1 MAENLLA
8 KALMLPLMLEDQ
20 GAIKKRKDTSPKEG
34 ESEYGDV
41 TYGDPT
47 NKKYP
52 LDTAKH
58 VKAAWSYINMPRNAK
73 KYSSKDLAT
82 IKGRIKKAAK
92 KFGVAISEDQDF
104 GYDLPVTQDHYH
116 LFGSVEDVLTRI
128 NVAFHKWRRALDSAV
143 EYRYSSILGVY
154 TDHIVFYVD
163 DWSRG
168 FSYYTV
174 SYTIDAKGNVA
185 ILDDVESVDVTVI
198 VTDLGSDDEVDDGTS
213 AQTATEENAMATPE
227 EEKKVPETETGT
239 QDPVQDGSTSK
250 TVVETSKP
258 VGTSADNP
266 NVKHPKTDAESPG
279 PSVPDAS
286 TEATSDSP
294 VEKSSDIPVGTS
306 GSDGSSTGKVA
317 GALSDTGAG
326 TKQSAEEGTLLG
338 KDEFFIQ
345 SDNYDAANQPM
356 SFIQL
361 QSVEEK
367 DGKKL
372 MTIQGIATRGDI
384 VNSKGQVYP
393 TEVWQDNLPRMNQL
407 AEQGK
412 FLGKLEHPKVEQ
424 GLVDAA
430 LKFNKF
436 WIQNNDVWFEAVV
449 MPTDPDGKN
458 LQTMIESGVQVDLSS
473 RGYGQFAQADWRG
486 KQRQVMQKGFICTAI
501 DAVWMGASTGSGV
514 SSVTY
519 QSDSSVADQGD
530 SPVDEKK
537 KDETQTQSAED
548 RAAAVRAKETFTETK
563 KGLLNQS
570 GLNEV
575 GQKAYQA
582 ALDKATDGDI
592 MSLMAASDAILESLQ
607 SVFPV
612 SDANAEQATQSET
625 YSPVFFSKQSDEE
638 LAPKTVGEMID
649 RMVQDLPE
657 RYEGQSAP
665 IHKVPSHLTSP
676 REACRVL
683 LQNVAR
689 LTAPA
694 FHGPSAARGLLAL
707 EQGKVDRAQDILTQ
721 GADYALQS
729 LPTGAT
735 TVAGDGAP
743 LSNYLIFPLI
753 RRVFPQYILNE
764 IASIQPMDRPNGK
777 IFWLDQYRTEEPEA
791 GQITRIDLNTSSS
804 PFNTSYADQ
813 DTEGETAKI
822 IRMKL
827 SSSLIEAHTKKLG
840 AAWSIEEMQDLR
852 AYHGLDAA
860 QELLAGVARELA
872 LEINAEVLNDMILQA
887 AAGALEFGTT
897 MPTSGFVNQ
906 PEWDAYIWNYVSKM
920 ENIVFGKR
928 NGGITH
934 LICGMDA
941 ALALAKSNRMAVSI
955 ATEGDGAMNERYPGV
970 AAMNVVSGT
979 GQRYRI
985 LKTNFWA
992 SGTTNGSKIMC
1003 FRRGTEWNDVPYVY
1017 APYADFTTPMYTD
1030 PLTFDQKQG
1039 VMSRFAKKCV
1049 TPDAIGTIEVTSD
1062 TGVLV

>member
-1 MAENLLA
+1 MAETLLA
-8 KALMLPLMLEDQ
+8 MARALPLLLEDQ
-20 GAIKKRKDTSPKEG
+20 GIKKRKDVSPKEG
-34 ESEYGDV
+34 EKEYGDV
-41 TYGDPT
+41 TFADPT

-52 LDTAKH
+52 LDSEKH
-58 VKAAWSYINMPRNAK
+58 VKAAWSYINMPRNAG
-73 KYSSKDLAT
+73 KYSSKDLGA
-82 IKGRIKKAAK
+82 IKGRIKRAAK

-104 GYDLPVTQDHYH
+104 GYDIPITQDHYH
-116 LFGSVEDVLTRI
+116 LYGSVEDVLTRI
-128 NVAFHKWRRALDSAV
+128 NLAFHQWRRTLESEI

-154 TDHIVFYVD
+154 TDHIVFYTD
-163 DWSRG
+163 NWREG
-168 FSYYTV
+168 LIYYTV
-174 SYTIDAKGNVA
+174 SYTVDTTNGSVT
-185 ILDDVESVDVTVI
+185 ILNDVNRVDVTVI
-198 VTDLGSDDEVDDGTS
+198 VTDLASVGDDGDGNAPT
-213 AQTATEENAMATPE
+213 QTATEDKAMAEDKKTPE
-227 EEKKVPETETGT
+227 VEA
-239 QDPVQDGSTSK
+239 QDGSTST
-250 TVVETSKP
+250 TVVKTDAP
-258 VGTSADNP
+258 VGTSADSP
-266 NVKHPKTDAESPG
+266 TVEQPKTDASSAG

-286 TEATSDSP
+286 TEATSGSP
-294 VEKSSDIPVGTS
+294 VEKSDDIPVGPS
-306 GSDGSSTGKVA
+306 GSDGSSTGTVA
-317 GALSDTGAG
+317 GALSDGGAG
-326 TKQSAEEGTLLG
+326 TKQAQEFEG
-338 KDEFFIQ
+338 KDEFFVQ

-356 SFIQL
+356 SYIKL
-361 QSVEEK
+361 QAVEEK

-393 TEVWQDNLPRMNQL
+393 TEVWQENLPRMNEL
-407 AEQGK
+407 ATQGK

-449 MPTDPDGKN
+449 MPTEPDGKN

-473 RGYGQFAQADWRG
+473 RGYGQFVQCDWRG

-514 SSVTY
+514 TSVTY
-519 QSDSSVADQGD
+519 QSDSKTVADQGD
-530 SPVDEKK
+530 SPVDKEK
-537 KDETQTQSAED
+537 KDETQVQSAED
-548 RAAAVRAKETFTETK
+548 RAAAIRAKGAFDETK
-563 KGLLNQS
+563 KCLLQQS
-570 GLNEV
+570 GLSTD
-575 GQKAYQA
+575 GQRAYQA
-582 ALDKATDGDI
+582 ALDKATDGSI
-592 MSLMAASDAILESLQ
+592 ESLMGASDAILPSLQ

-612 SDANAEQATQSET
+612 TQSETTEEAATQSET
-625 YSPVFFSKQSDEE
+625 YSPVFFSKQNAEE

-649 RMVQDLPE
+649 RMVRDLPE
-657 RYEGQSAP
+657 RYEGQSDP
-665 IHKVPSHLTSP
+665 VHKVPSHLTSP
-676 REACRVL
+676 REACRL
-683 LQNVAR
+683 MLQNVAR
-689 LTAPA
+689 LTAPS

-707 EQGKVDRAQDILTQ
+707 EQGKIDRAQDILTQ
-721 GADYALQS
+721 GAEYALQS

-777 IFWLDQYRTEEPEA
+777 IFWLDQYRTEDPSA
-791 GQITRIDLNTSSS
+791 GEVTRIDLNTSSS

-827 SSSLIEAHTKKLG
+827 SSQLIEAHTKKLG

-887 AAGALEFGTT
+887 SAGALEFGTT
-897 MPTSGFVNQ
+897 MPTTGFDNQ

-920 ENIVFGKR
+920 ENIIFSKR

-941 ALALAKSNRMAVSI
+941 ALALAKSNRMAISV
-955 ATEGDGAMNERYPGV
+955 ATGGDGAMNEQYPGV
-970 AAMNVVSGT
+970 AVMNLVSGT

-985 LKTNFWA
+985 LKTNFWG
-992 SGTTNGSKIMC
+992 SGTTNGAKIMA

-1017 APYADFTTPMYTD
+1017 APYADFTTPMFTD

-1049 TPDAIGTIEVTSD
+1049 TPDAIGTIEVKNQ
-1062 TGVLV
+1062 TGALV

>member
-1 MAENLLA
+1 MAKILA
-8 KALMLPLMLEDQ
+8 KVKLQSLDRALLSAFVKQSVENDQ
-20 GAIKKRKDTSPKEG
+20 L
-34 ESEYGDV
+34 V
-41 TYGDPT
+41 
-47 NKKYP
+47 
-52 LDTAKH
+52 L
-58 VKAAWSYINMPRNAK
+58 
-73 KYSSKDLAT
+73 
-82 IKGRIKKAAK
+82 
-92 KFGVAISEDQDF
+92 
-104 GYDLPVTQDHYH
+104 QDHYH
-116 LFGSVEDVLTRI
+116 VAGSLEEHLC
-128 NVAFHKWRRALDSAV
+128 NVRLAYKEWRRSDDNVQYYWSA
-143 EYRYSSILGVY
+143 ILGVFP
-154 TDHIVFYVD
+154 DSVLCIAD
-163 DWSRG
+163 DYPSG
-168 FSYYTV
+168 PYEYFTV
-174 SYTIDAKGNVA
+174 PYTITNGA
-185 ILDDVESVDVTVI
+185 ITFGADVTPVDVQVVMTTLGM
-198 VTDLGSDDEVDDGTS
+198 TDAEAGEQAAKPAETPDK
-213 AQTATEENAMATPE
+213 QTTEESAMDTPE
-227 EEKKVPETETGT
+227 GKTQETEK
-239 QDPVQDGSTSK
+239 QDGSSSA

-266 NVKHPKTDAESPG
+266 TVEQPKTDAESPG
-279 PSVPDAS
+279 ASVPDAS
-286 TEATSDSP
+286 DEATSGSP
-294 VEKSSDIPVGTS
+294 VEKSDDIPVGEA
-306 GSDGSSTGKVA
+306 GADGSSTGKVA
-317 GALSDTGAG
+317 GALADTTAG
-326 TKQSAEEGTLLG
+326 TKQAEEFLG
-338 KDEFFIQ
+338 KAEFLVQ
-345 SDNYDAANQPM
+345 SDNYDAANQSM
-356 SFIQL
+356 SYIKL

-367 DGKKL
+367 DGNKL

-393 TEVWQDNLPRMNQL
+393 TEVWQENLPRMNQL

-412 FLGKLEHPKVEQ
+412 FLGKLEHPEVEQ

-430 LKFNKF
+430 IKFNKF
-436 WIQNNDVWFEAVV
+436 WMQGNDVWFEGVV

-473 RGYGQFAQADWRG
+473 RGYGQFVQCDWRG
-486 KQRQVMQKGFICTAI
+486 QKRQVMQKGFVCTAI

-519 QSDSSVADQGD
+519 QSDSQVADQGD
-530 SPVDEKK
+530 SPVDKEK
-537 KDETQTQSAED
+537 KDETQVQSAEE
-548 RAAAVRAKETFTETK
+548 RAAAIRNQGAFAETK
-563 KGLLNQS
+563 KCLLQQS
-570 GLNEV
+570 ALSAD
-575 GQKAYQA
+575 GQRAYQA

-592 MSLMAASDAILESLQ
+592 ASLMSASDAILSSLQ
-607 SVFPV
+607 SVFPAV
-612 SDANAEQATQSET
+612 ATGAEEASQSAT
-625 YSPVFFSKQSDEE
+625 YSPQFYSKQSAEE
-638 LAPKTVGEMID
+638 QAPKTVGEMID
-649 RMVQDLPE
+649 NMVRDLPE
-657 RYEGQSAP
+657 RYEGQGIP
-665 IHKVPSHLTSP
+665 LHKVPSHLTSP
-676 REACRVL
+676 REACRLL

-689 LTAPA
+689 ITAPS

-707 EQGKVDRAQDILTQ
+707 EQGKIDRAQDILTQ
-721 GADYALQS
+721 GAEYAMQS

-777 IFWLDQYRTEEPEA
+777 IFWLDQYRTEEPSA
-791 GQITRIDLNTSSS
+791 GEVTRIDLNTSSS

-827 SSSLIEAHTKKLG
+827 SSVLIEAHTKKLG

-872 LEINAEVLNDMILQA
+872 LEINMEVLNDMISQA
-887 AAGALEFGTT
+887 SAGALEFGTT
-897 MPTSGFVNQ
+897 MPASGFVNQ

-920 ENIVFGKR
+920 ENIIFGKR

-941 ALALAKSNRMAVSI
+941 ALALAKSNRMSVSV

-970 AAMNVVSGT
+970 AAMNIVSGT

-992 SGTTNGSKIMC
+992 SGTTNGSKIMA

-1049 TPDAIGTIEVTSD
+1049 TPDAIGTIEVKAQ
-1062 TGVLV
+1062 TGELV